1 MEMLVSFISL
11 LLKNDKIDII
21 EKLLRYKN
29 ITKMAFGDLTTPV
42 NYTYFYK
49 FLNFAVQRNERLQ
62 LNRASITADIIK
74 DNFEDR
80 KLKSLITFDEYK
92 EADYFLHLFSIIQN
106 EHWYPTS
113 VIYLEN
119 PPEFLTNSYRKEY
132 YKKLLENLN
141 ITNEQFINAIEASMN
156 KFAQHMFFDLDFLRN
171 FKIDNLGK
179 F

>member
-1 MEMLVSFISL
+1 MS
-11 LLKNDKIDII
+11 
-21 EKLLRYKN
+21 KLLGF
-29 ITKMAFGDLTTPV
+29 TQP
-42 NYTYFYK
+42 TY
-49 FLNFAVQRNERLQ
+49 
-62 LNRASITADIIK
+62 
-74 DNFEDR
+74 
-80 KLKSLITFDEYK
+80 
-92 EADYFLHLFSIIQN
+92 YFLHLFSIIQN